1 MLSNFYLKIP
11 RKVRILIIFL
21 VIITL
26 CYFVIRFFFVQ
37 ARNVPPDF
45 LKARQ
50 EAASIALV
58 IVGMSDQSATNIDK
72 ISELDAEKKYREAL
86 TLVTDEIQR
95 NNEARQK
102 AIELSNQ
109 LEVMANNLSGIY
121 PASSAQVALQA
132 VSSETTLIS
141 RLITYNDYLNQL
153 LNVLRRKFAGQ
164 VDGDEVPQLVQK
176 INNEAQ
182 AINDLNREFNDQMK
196 IFDNA
201 R

>member
-1 MLSNFYLKIP
+1 M
-11 RKVRILIIFL
+11 
-21 VIITL
+21 
-26 CYFVIRFFFVQ
+26 
-37 ARNVPPDF
+37 
-45 LKARQ
+45 KARQ

-58 IVGMSDQSATNIDK
+58 IVGMSDQSATNIDR
-72 ISELDAEKKYREAL
+72 ISELDAEHKYREAL

-109 LEVMANNLSGIY
+109 LEKMANNLSGIY
-121 PASSAQVALQA
+121 PVSSAQVALQA

-153 LNVLRRKFAGQ
+153 LDVLRRKFAGQ
-164 VDGDEVPQLVQK
+164 IDGNEVPELVQK

-201 R
+201 K